1 MAEHDAPMDEFQW
14 EEFMKKSDEIADK
27 LSKLMEQ
34 HLDDPDLDDII
45 AREMGWN
52 KVSDDDGIE
61 RPWLDEMEEAVEE
74 MLEDERSEEWKR
86 TAGLSNEADA
96 ERAELERDPLYV
108 MGNSFTIDSMR
119 WCGSLSDEVKDDA
132 GMRTVMEHLM
142 IPAVKIAGALGVD
155 GDAEAE
161 KEILGL
167 RLANYK
173 RGLHAANI
181 VLNGLSDARVKGLIA
196 SESVFPIIKQATEL
210 RNAIAVRI
218 LEVRDQFNIL

>member
-1 MAEHDAPMDEFQW
+1 MQMPVMFIFLLPLQQGDGEFASLAWLAFHIEHSIMLKNDLTCDGEADAKSAVEFVAA
-14 EEFMKKSDEIADK
+14 FF
-27 LSKLMEQ
+27 
-34 HLDDPDLDDII
+34 
-45 AREMGWN
+45 
-52 KVSDDDGIE
+52 
-61 RPWLDEMEEAVEE
+61 EMEEAVEE
-74 MLEDERSEEWKR
+74 MFEDERTEEWKR
-86 TAGLSNEADA
+86 TAGLSTETDS
-96 ERAELERDPLYV
+96 ERVELEHDPLYV
-108 MGNSFTIDSMR
+108 LGNSFTVASVR
-119 WCGSLSDEVKDDA
+119 WCGSLPGEVKEDA

-142 IPAVKIAGALGVD
+142 IPAMKIAGALAVD

-181 VLNGLSDARVKGLIA
+181 VLNCLSDAREKGLIA

-218 LEVRDQFNIL
+218 LDVREQFNGL

>member
-34 HLDDPDLDDII
+34 HLDDPNLDDII

-74 MLEDERSEEWKR
+74 MLDDERSEEWKR
-86 TAGLSNEADA
+86 TAGLSNA
-96 ERAELERDPLYV
+96 ERDELERDPLYV

-155 GDAEAE
+155 GDAE
-161 KEILGL
+161 
-167 RLANYK
+167 
-173 RGLHAANI
+173 
-181 VLNGLSDARVKGLIA
+181 
-196 SESVFPIIKQATEL
+196 
-210 RNAIAVRI
+210 
-218 LEVRDQFNIL
+218 

>member
-14 EEFMKKSDEIADK
+14 EEFMKKSDEIAEK
-27 LSKLMEQ
+27 LSKLIDQ
-34 HLDDPDLDDII
+34 HVDDPDLDDII
-45 AREMGWN
+45 VREMGWK
-52 KVSDDDGIE
+52 KVSEEDETDH
-61 RPWLDEMEEAVEE
+61 PWLDEMEEAVEE
-74 MLEDERSEEWKR
+74 MFEDERTEEWKR
-86 TAGLSNEADA
+86 TAGLSTETDS
-96 ERAELERDPLYV
+96 ERVELEHDPLYV
-108 MGNSFTIDSMR
+108 LGNSFTVASVR
-119 WCGSLSDEVKDDA
+119 WCGSLPGEVKEDA

-142 IPAVKIAGALGVD
+142 IPAMKIAGALAVD

-181 VLNGLSDARVKGLIA
+181 VLNGLSDARKKGLIA

-218 LEVRDQFNIL
+218 LEVREQFNGL

>member
-52 KVSDDDGIE
+52 KVSVDDGIE
-61 RPWLDEMEEAVEE
+61 RPWVDEMEEAVEE
-74 MLEDERSEEWKR
+74 MLDDERSEEWKR
-86 TAGLSNEADA
+86 TAGLSNDADA
-96 ERAELERDPLYV
+96 ERDELEHDPLYV

-119 WCGSLSDEVKDDA
+119 WCESLSDEVKDDA
-132 GMRTVMEHLM
+132 GLKTVMEHLM

-173 RGLHAANI
+173 RGLYAANI

-218 LEVRDQFNIL
+218 LEVRDQFNGL